1 MTYHSSSC
9 FLGFSHISLFLN
21 PLCHAPISGPLHVLS
36 FFFFPIWNPL
46 LPSSWLAPILF
57 YSNVTTLTALFKEYS
72 SLITSSLLYQTYH
85 ELSSLIKINLMTE
98 DFLLFTAVS
107 PAPKTESYLY
117 CSLNRYLLSDR
128 MNQFLAGWK
137 WSEAPNFFSVWD
149 KALE

>member
-1 MTYHSSSC
+1 MNAIRHSLPHVTSQIRTLITLPFFSRTNSKGFLTIVNKALLGQALGCSMTYHSSSC

-85 ELSSLIKINLMTE
+85 ELIV
-98 DFLLFTAVS
+98 F
-107 PAPKTESYLY
+107 SY
-117 CSLNRYLLSDR
+117 
-128 MNQFLAGWK
+128 
-137 WSEAPNFFSVWD
+137 
-149 KALE
+149 